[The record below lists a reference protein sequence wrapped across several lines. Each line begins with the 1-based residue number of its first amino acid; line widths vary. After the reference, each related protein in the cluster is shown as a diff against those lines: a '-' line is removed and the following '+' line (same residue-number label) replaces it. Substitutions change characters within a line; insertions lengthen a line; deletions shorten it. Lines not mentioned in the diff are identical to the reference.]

1 MSLPARF
8 GRDLTPA
15 WLLFPLACALQIAAF
30 SSARLDDAF
39 ITFRYGQN
47 LALGHGMVFNP
58 GERLMGSTSPGE
70 VLLSALVYAV
80 AGLASTPSVMAA
92 LGCVAWTAQAM
103 AVKLLLDRVLG
114 ASGAWLVSAAVL
126 VGAAGSS
133 QWVALETN
141 LAVAL
146 TLSAFVSANR
156 GRYVLAAFLCGVAA
170 VVRPDTLIVTSLLGM
185 RALLVLRARVWRPAL
200 AFAAPVAP
208 WLAFA
213 AMSFGSV
220 IPRSAKAKF
229 QRTGFE
235 EYALHM
241 RDHLSSTLLEPLGM
255 GTLWPVAFAA
265 VLGGAYLLVKRERS
279 TGWWLAYGALHI
291 VAYLHLRTIT
301 LHAWHLY
308 PAVLIALIAML
319 SGLVLA
325 MQKLLVRHVSRP
337 KHIDQTLLLLAALL
351 AFLYGS
357 RTLSLA
363 SGQEADYWTGARDK
377 TYLQIASYLQ
387 PRIQPGDR
395 FAAIEVGTLAYYT
408 QLPAFDIGMLVTER
422 KKPPPTPIRY
432 VVLDPLFAD
441 LAPPFPPAGQGRSHG
456 FSAALY
462 EIPPGVSYFDIMHK
476 KLAERRK
483 QQQ

>member
-1 MSLPARF
+1 MSSAAKL

-92 LGCVAWTAQAM
+92 LGCAAWTAQAM

-114 ASGAWLVSAAVL
+114 ASGAWLVSVAIL

-146 TLSAFVSANR
+146 TLSAFVCSNR
-156 GRYVLAAFLCGVAA
+156 DRYVLAAFLCGVAA
-170 VVRPDTLIVTSLLGM
+170 VVRPDTLIVTSLLGL

-200 AFAAPVAP
+200 AFAAPVVP

-213 AMSFGSV
+213 AMYFGSV
-220 IPRSAKAKF
+220 VPRSAKAKF

-265 VLGGAYLLVKRERS
+265 ILGGGYLLVKRERS

-291 VAYLHLRTIT
+291 AAYLHLRTIT

-308 PAVLIALIAML
+308 PAAVIALITVL

-325 MQKLLVRHVSRP
+325 VQKFLVRQVSRP
-337 KHIDQTLLLLAALL
+337 EHIDRTLLLLAALL
-351 AFLYGS
+351 AFFYGS

-363 SGQEADYWTGARDK
+363 RAQEADYWTGARDK

-408 QLPAFDIGMLVTER
+408 QLPAFDIGMLVTDR

-441 LAPPFPPAGQGRSHG
+441 LAPPFLPAGQGRSHE

-462 EIPPGVSYFDIMHK
+462 AIPSGVSYFDIMHS

>member
-1 MSLPARF
+1 MSSPTNR
-8 GRDLTPA
+8 GRSLTPG
-15 WLLFPLACALQIAAF
+15 WLIFPLACVLQIVAF

-80 AGLASTPSVMAA
+80 VGLASTPSVMAA

-114 ASGAWLVSAAVL
+114 ASGAWLVSVAIL

-146 TLSAFVSANR
+146 TLSAYVCADR
-156 GRYVLAAFLCGVAA
+156 KRYAAAAFLCGVAA
-170 VVRPDTLIVTSLLGM
+170 VVRPDTLIVTSLLGL
-185 RALLVLRARVWRPAL
+185 RALLALRAGAWRAAL
-200 AFAAPVAP
+200 AFAAPVVP
-208 WLAFA
+208 WLVFA
-213 AMSFGSV
+213 TTYFGSV

-241 RDHLSSTLLEPLGM
+241 RDHLSSTLLGPLHWSA
-255 GTLWPVAFAA
+255 LWPVAFAA
-265 VLGGAYLLVKRERS
+265 ILGGAYLLVKRERS
-279 TGWWLAYGALHI
+279 TGWLLAYGALH
-291 VAYLHLRTIT
+291 VAAYLHLRTIT

-308 PAVLIALIAML
+308 PAAVIAVIAAL

-325 MQKLLVRHVSRP
+325 SQKVLVRRVSRP
-337 KHIDQTLLLLAALL
+337 EHIDWTLLQLAALL
-351 AFLYGS
+351 AIVYGS
-357 RTLSLA
+357 STLSRA
-363 SGQEADYWTGARDK
+363 RAQEADYWTGARDK
-377 TYLQIASYLQ
+377 TYLEIASYLK
-387 PRIQPGDR
+387 PRIRPGDR

-408 QLPAFDIGMLVTER
+408 QLPAFDIGMLVTDR

-432 VVLDPLFAD
+432 VVLDPVFAD
-441 LAPPFPPAGQGRSHG
+441 LAPPYAPVGQGKSHD

-462 EIPPGVSYFDIMHK
+462 EIPNGVSYFDILHQR
-476 KLAERRK
+476 LAERRK